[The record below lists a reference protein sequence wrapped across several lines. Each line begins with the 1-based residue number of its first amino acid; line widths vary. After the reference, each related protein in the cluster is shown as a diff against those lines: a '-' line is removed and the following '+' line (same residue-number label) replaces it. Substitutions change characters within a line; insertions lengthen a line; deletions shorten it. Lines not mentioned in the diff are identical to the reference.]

1 MQSSKISIRYN
12 SQKIQEWIDS
22 LKIALLENN
31 EDKAYELTQNLPF
44 FIRND
49 NNQTNT
55 NRQINSNNS
64 NSKKSNQDNQ
74 IWTSGNGDI
83 DKELYEYLQI
93 AMELISQSI
102 KLLES
107 KKKETL
113 NQLEKI
119 KKARKFLL

>member
-1 MQSSKISIRYN
+1 MRYN

-44 FIRND
+44 FIERND

-64 NSKKSNQDNQ
+64 NSEKSNRDNQ

-107 KKKETL
+107 KKNETL